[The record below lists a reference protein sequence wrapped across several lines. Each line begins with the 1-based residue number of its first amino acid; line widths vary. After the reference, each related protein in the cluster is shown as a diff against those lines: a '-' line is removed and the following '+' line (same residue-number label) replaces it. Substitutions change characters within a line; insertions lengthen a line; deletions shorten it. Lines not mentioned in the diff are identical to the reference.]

1 MFYEHIHSA
10 EENYLHIPEQPYAN
24 FSFPLHLHKNVEFV
38 YVEEGALTIRIAG
51 QEFAVGAGE
60 GALILPGQP
69 HAFITPE
76 HSVCWPL
83 IFSADYLPELRR
95 VERTLYPVVRPA
107 IPDLH
112 GQLCACRGNRFRV
125 KSLLYAIAA
134 CYGEG
139 APLDRSVTED
149 DSLSC
154 RIVAYLDTHYTEPV
168 TLRGMAEHFGYNYRY
183 LSGVVNRLYG
193 VPFPQVVHRYRI
205 DHACSL
211 LRTTDRSVTE
221 IAQSC
226 GFDSLRSFNRC
237 FKEQMGSTP
246 REYRGQCV

>member
-10 EENYLHIPEQPYAN
+10 EEDYLHIPDQPYTDFA
-24 FSFPLHLHKNVEFV
+24 FPLHLHKNVEFV
-38 YVEEGALTIRIAG
+38 YVEEGALQVRIG
-51 QEFAVGAGE
+51 GTELTVGAGE

-69 HAFITPE
+69 HAFATPE

-95 VERTLYPVVRPA
+95 VERMLYPVIRPGIA
-107 IPDLH
+107 DLH
-112 GQLCACRGNRFRV
+112 RRLCACRGNRFRV
-125 KSLLYAIAA
+125 KSLLYALAA

-139 APLDRSVTED
+139 APIQTPPAD

-154 RIVAYLDTHYTEPV
+154 RIVSYLDTHYSEPI
-168 TLRGMAEHFGYNYRY
+168 TLRRMAETFGYNYRY

-193 VPFPQVVHRYRI
+193 MPFPQVVHRYRV
-205 DHACSL
+205 DHACQL

-221 IAQSC
+221 IAQRC
-226 GFDSLRSFNRC
+226 GFDTLRSFNRC
-237 FKEQMGSTP
+237 FKEQMGTTP
-246 REYRGQCV
+246 REYRKST